1 MSSSLRHP
9 SDHFLKTREEVYV
22 HSQISMEDSD
32 DGLQSPSAPPYG
44 ALLGGVLPS
53 TASGPPSPELTHSSF
68 SHNSSYIGTP
78 LSESGQPAERAW
90 VGSPFAGDLMEE
102 AGSEEDREDVSSEL
116 PVSSFLPKGQGK
128 EREEGEACA
137 QEAIPEYS
145 AAEERR
151 DSALWRSVAIGDQEH
166 RVDMKCIEPYRR
178 VVSHGGYYGDQN
190 AIIVFAACFLP
201 DSNCENYNYVMENL
215 FLYVI
220 STLEQMVAEDYMIV
234 YLNGAT
240 PRRRMPGFSWMKK
253 CYQMIDRRLK
263 KNLKLFIIVHPSWFI
278 RTVLGL
284 TRPFISYKF
293 SSKIRYVHSLAALWA
308 LVPMESVHIPASI
321 VQLDADLQRSADSDR
336 KRSNSAV

>member
-1 MSSSLRHP
+1 MYIFHLLFIGSIDNNSVHLWLSH
-9 SDHFLKTREEVYV
+9 HFPVN
-22 HSQISMEDSD
+22 
-32 DGLQSPSAPPYG
+32 AC
-44 ALLGGVLPS
+44 A
-53 TASGPPSPELTHSSF
+53 A
-68 SHNSSYIGTP
+68 GT
-78 LSESGQPAERAW
+78 
-90 VGSPFAGDLMEE
+90 
-102 AGSEEDREDVSSEL
+102 
-116 PVSSFLPKGQGK
+116 
-128 EREEGEACA
+128 EACA
-137 QEAIPEYS
+137 QEAIPEYIPEYS

-321 VQLDADLQRSADSDR
+321 VQ
-336 KRSNSAV
+336 